1 MIERKYTN
9 AAAKSMKMV
18 FLVIL
23 LISEKTLRSSMQIK
37 AEKVIVT
44 MLANE
49 SLKSM
54 TEVIKI
60 TEPWYNDFQTQI
72 QNVLKLSAHP
82 F

>member
-1 MIERKYTN
+1 
-9 AAAKSMKMV
+9 
-18 FLVIL
+18 
-23 LISEKTLRSSMQIK
+23 MQIK

-49 SLKSM
+49 SLKSI

-72 QNVLKLSAHP
+72 QNVLKLRAHP

>member
-1 MIERKYTN
+1 MIERKYTK
-9 AAAKSMKMV
+9 AAAKRMKIV

-49 SLKSM
+49 SLKSI

-60 TEPWYNDFQTQI
+60 TEPWYNDFQTQM

>member
-1 MIERKYTN
+1 MIERKYTK
-9 AAAKSMKMV
+9 AAAKRMKIV

-49 SLKSM
+49 SLNSI

-60 TEPWYNDFQTQI
+60 TEPWYKDFQTQI
-72 QNVLKLSAHP
+72 QNVLKLRAHP

>member
-1 MIERKYTN
+1 MIERKYTK
-9 AAAKSMKMV
+9 AAAKRMKMV

-23 LISEKTLRSSMQIK
+23 FISEKTLRSSMQIK

-49 SLKSM
+49 SLKSI

-60 TEPWYNDFQTQI
+60 TEPWYKDFQTQI
-72 QNVLKLSAHP
+72 QNVLKLRAHP

>member
-1 MIERKYTN
+1 MIERKYTK
-9 AAAKSMKMV
+9 AAAKRMKIV

-49 SLKSM
+49 SLKSI

>member
-1 MIERKYTN
+1 MIERKYTK
-9 AAAKSMKMV
+9 AAAKRMKIV

-49 SLKSM
+49 SLKSI

-60 TEPWYNDFQTQI
+60 TEPWYKDFQTQI
-72 QNVLKLSAHP
+72 QNVLKLRAHP